1 MTLVP
6 SVSVGDRRQLCLVL
20 VVVDEGD
27 DDGFVLGVLLQLW
40 LIWDIESVVEIL
52 V

>member
-1 MTLVP
+1 MEKNYTHNA
-6 SVSVGDRRQLCLVL
+6 DR
-20 VVVDEGD
+20 VDEGD